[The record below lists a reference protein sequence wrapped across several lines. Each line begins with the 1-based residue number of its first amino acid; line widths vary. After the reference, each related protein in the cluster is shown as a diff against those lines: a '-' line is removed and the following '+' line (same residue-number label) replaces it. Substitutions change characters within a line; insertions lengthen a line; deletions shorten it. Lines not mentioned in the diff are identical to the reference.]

1 MSTSVLILGMRYSNF
16 WLCYVVFYH
25 KIYFYH
31 FSQQGHSGRK
41 YSIYLLVFML
51 LAGSFI
57 CFWEVASSSHGTLHL
72 RIFWCPLI
80 FPGSQE
86 NLFWLI
92 SFHWTIQNISLQMHL
107 ILEWNSDFFR
117 PVLHTLIRGE
127 WLWTPS
133 VFYLSLGWVLSDY
146 VQSFLCLR
154 GKKGRNKNK
163 FLRSAMTLP
172 R

>member
-1 MSTSVLILGMRYSNF
+1 MSTSVLFLGIRYSNF
-16 WLCYVVFYH
+16 WLCYVVFDH

-57 CFWEVASSSHGTLHL
+57 CFWEVASSNHGTLHL

-92 SFHWTIQNISLQMHL
+92 SFQWTIQNISLLVHL
-107 ILEWNSDFFR
+107 ILEI
-117 PVLHTLIRGE
+117 IRGE

-133 VFYLSLGWVLSDY
+133 VFYLSLGWALSDC
-146 VQSFLCLR
+146 VHSFLCLWE
-154 GKKGRNKNK
+154 KKGSNKNR
-163 FLRSAMTLP
+163 FLRSIMTLP
-172 R
+172 Q

>member
-1 MSTSVLILGMRYSNF
+1 
-16 WLCYVVFYH
+16 
-25 KIYFYH
+25 
-31 FSQQGHSGRK
+31 
-41 YSIYLLVFML
+41 ML

-163 FLRSAMTLP
+163 IFKECNDITSVNKCQILIFCFYFFNFFVIITKKFLNFK
-172 R
+172 

>member
-16 WLCYVVFYH
+16 RLCYVVFDH

-92 SFHWTIQNISLQMHL
+92 SFQWTIQNISLLVHL
-107 ILEWNSDFFR
+107 ILEWNSDFFQACSSHAYQR
-117 PVLHTLIRGE
+117 RMAMNTICVLFEFRLGAE
-127 WLWTPS
+127 WLCTFFP
-133 VFYLSLGWVLSDY
+133 LPLGE
-146 VQSFLCLR
+146 
-154 GKKGRNKNK
+154 KGQ
-163 FLRSAMTLP
+163 
-172 R
+172 